1 MTGRFL
7 NIVEGRAQG
16 SRITLDQ
23 VFVIGR
29 GETGTGSLGSDP
41 QISRT
46 HARVYS
52 AGSGECVV
60 EDLGSTNGTLVNGRR
75 IAAPVILQPGDRI
88 TVGETVLQYEDA
100 AAGSL
105 PPLAGAEVGAA
116 TLSIARPSPAGVGSG
131 GGVDPG
137 FGPGYTASSPAQAR
151 PSSALALW
159 GLLLLGAAVAVGLG
173 VYGKEHT
180 PAGRPI
186 FTLGFSGVLQLKTWL
201 STITLVLIVVQ
212 LLSAMWMWGRLPG
225 AGSAPGWVVPFHRWS
240 GSVAFVVSLPV
251 AFHCLW
257 ALGFGTTPTRVVVH
271 SIAGC
276 AFYGAYASKMLG
288 LRLRNLPGWT
298 LPVLGG
304 TVFAAFVIAWLT
316 AALWFF
322 TRTGLPLT

>member
-1 MTGRFL
+1 MTGRVL
-7 NIVEGRAQG
+7 NVVEGRAAG
-16 SRITLDQ
+16 SRITLDG

-29 GETGTGSLGSDP
+29 DETGTGNLGSDP

-52 AGSGECVV
+52 VDSGECVV

-75 IAAPVILQPGDRI
+75 IAAPAILQPGDRV
-88 TVGETVLQYEDA
+88 TVGETVLRYEGATAVPARSATPA
-100 AAGSL
+100 AS
-105 PPLAGAEVGAA
+105 A
-116 TLSIARPSPAGVGSG
+116 TLSIARPFSPAVGLA
-131 GGVDPG
+131 PG
-137 FGPGYTASSPAQAR
+137 FAPGYVPSSPAQPVSR
-151 PSSALALW
+151 PSSAAALL
-159 GLLLLGAAVAVGLG
+159 GLLLLGAAVAVALG

-186 FTLGFSGVLQLKTWL
+186 FTLGFSGVLQLKAWL
-201 STITLVLIVVQ
+201 STITLVLVVVQ
-212 LLSAMWMWGRLPG
+212 VLSAMWMWGRLPG
-225 AGSAPGWVVPFHRWS
+225 AGSAPGWVGPIHRWS
-240 GSVAFVVSLPV
+240 GSIAFVVSLPV

-257 ALGFGTTPTRVVVH
+257 ALGFGTTPARVVVH

-304 TVFAAFVIAWLT
+304 TVFATFVIAWLS